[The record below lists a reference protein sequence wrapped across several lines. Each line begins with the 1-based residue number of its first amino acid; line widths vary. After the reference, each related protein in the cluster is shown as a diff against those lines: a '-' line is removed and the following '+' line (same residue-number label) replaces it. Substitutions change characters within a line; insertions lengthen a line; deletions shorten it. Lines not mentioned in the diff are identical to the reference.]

1 MERTNSLRR
10 GRLLLV
16 GVLLL
21 FVPVLRLGATLA
33 FLLVAEGLV
42 FGELSVVE
50 LLELYVIELLL
61 LAGGAYL
68 LFRLLGYSVDAHLLD
83 GLDGLDG
90 DGDGKRASED
100 GSTDEEPV
108 ETE

>member
-1 MERTNSLRR
+1 
-10 GRLLLV
+10 LLIV

-21 FVPVLRLGATLA
+21 FVPVLILVATLA
-33 FLLVAEGLV
+33 FLLIAEGLV
-42 FGELSVVE
+42 LGELSVVE

-68 LFRLLGYSVDAHLLD
+68 LFRLLGYSIDTRLPDAPD
-83 GLDGLDG
+83 AD
-90 DGDGKRASED
+90 ED